1 MKKCQNGFYIF
12 GMSNFY
18 KISNFF
24 NFFFFFL
31 LKDLYTWWTK
41 RCDIP
46 HLFLVGISY

>member
-18 KISNFF
+18 KFS
-24 NFFFFFL
+24 NFFFF

-41 RCDIP
+41 RCDTP